1 MSFKNKGSVT
11 GYRYS
16 LGVHLGLCYG
26 PIDMV
31 YRLEFTDKLGW
42 FGVGTTNGNYAEALD
57 LFGDR
62 DTQGGIRGGFDVF
75 IGWPTQGKSAY
86 LLNHINDLSLPA
98 YRGISAIVLKDF
110 YLANSPMLPTVTPTV
125 QRIFRKAQLSS
136 NGIINFV
143 EQWYPEKAGI
153 PVDEYY
159 FTGTHKTTLISWGTA
174 EYTAAINNFIA
185 TPFDANKYALEP
197 VDQSVI
203 VPPYIDTSSGIPVVE
218 VDNPYATDP
227 YNEFPEFDMN
237 PAHIMLELLTSP
249 AYGFNL
255 PLDKI
260 NMTSFTYA
268 ADLFYTEGL
277 GLSFY
282 LANADPKPV
291 QEFMSEIERHCDA
304 VCSPNPKTGLWEFY
318 PIRNDYVKNSLP
330 TLLYDECRITSLK
343 HMELQN
349 LINSVVVTYTDI
361 GPSGAERSVT
371 VNNVGGVLQSVEQI
385 RRQATVSYPGCT
397 KRSLAMQLATRELL
411 VKGSPLRTLTV
422 SAPRKFSDTMEGRPV
437 RVIMPQRGITDAVFR
452 IVLVSR
458 GSTETD
464 EVVLDLVEDSFD
476 FFGTRLPNV
485 YSPNYTYVDVP
496 LVTAFVPLEM
506 PYYFA
511 SRMFPISV
519 ITNELSINPSLSYY
533 SPLTLSGGTSRV
545 VRLFKQNYVGDTFEL
560 LGTQDFLTGGVTVGN
575 IPKYAWLTTTDIVS
589 WSSSSIIPTVGK
601 LYYLDGEFVRI
612 ESIVSSTENIYNL
625 VLARGCLDTVP
636 LSHPAGS
643 ILFDVTS
650 SIPYVDSADVAAG
663 VTYIMTAAGSNQSR
677 TIPPGSPYAVSVEL
691 TPSERLI
698 RPYPVA
704 KVSLNGTVGF
714 SFVGPLTTYS
724 LVWNSRNRLTQT
736 SALPEAYHEASVA
749 PESGTSYEVAIT
761 GYNTSGVAIQE
772 NVYLGTTTSLNLSF
786 ADTDLAPLD
795 PLVTELRIVIT
806 AIRAGYRSY
815 TSPSLSV
822 SL

>member
-1 MSFKNKGSVT
+1 MGKGGGSVL

-42 FGVGTTNGNYAEALD
+42 FGVGTTNGNYADAMD

-62 DTQGGIRGGFDVF
+62 NTQGGIRGGFDVF

-86 LLNHINDLSLPA
+86 LLSHIDDLSLSA

-110 YLANSPMLPTVTPTV
+110 YLANSPILPTVIPTV
-125 QRIFRKAQLSS
+125 QRIFRRATTVN
-136 NGIINFV
+136 NGTIMFV

-159 FTGTHKTTLISWGTA
+159 FTGTPKNTLIAWGTV
-174 EYTAAINNFIA
+174 EYTTAINTFIA

-203 VPPYIDTSSGIPVVE
+203 VPPYTDTSSDVPVTE

-237 PAHIMLELLTSP
+237 PSHIMLELLTGP

-260 NMTSFTYA
+260 NLSSFIYA

-282 LANADPKPV
+282 LANAEPKPV
-291 QEFMSEIERHCDA
+291 QEFMSEVERHCDA

-318 PIRNDYVKNSLP
+318 PIRNNYVKNDLL
-330 TLLYDECRITSLK
+330 TLTYNECKVTSLK
-343 HMELQN
+343 HMESQN

-385 RRQATVSYPGCT
+385 RRQATVDYPGCT

-422 SAPRKFSDTMEGRPV
+422 SVPRKFSDIMEGRPI
-437 RVIMPQRGITDAVFR
+437 RVIMPQLGITDAAFR
-452 IVLVSR
+452 VVLVSR

-464 EVVLDLVEDSFD
+464 EVVLDLVEDAFD
-476 FFGTRLPNV
+476 FFGTKLPNV

-511 SRMFPISV
+511 ARTFPISV
-519 ITNELSINPSLSYY
+519 LTNELAINPSLGYY
-533 SPLTLSGGTSRV
+533 SPLTLSGGSSRV
-545 VRLFKQNYVGDTFEL
+545 VRLFKQNYVGDTYEL
-560 LGTQDFLTGGVTVGN
+560 LGTQDFLAGGALVEN
-575 IPKYAWLTTTDIVS
+575 MAKYAWITSANIVS
-589 WSSSSIIPTVGK
+589 WSSSSIIPSVGK
-601 LYYLDGEFVRI
+601 LYYLNGEFVRI
-612 ESIVSSTENIYNL
+612 ESIVSSTENVYS
-625 VLARGCLDTVP
+625 VTLARGCLDTVP
-636 LSHPAGS
+636 LSHLAGS

-650 SIPYVDSADVAAG
+650 TIPYMVTADIAAS
-663 VTYIMTAAGSNQSR
+663 VTYIMTAAGSNQGR
-677 TIPPGSPYAVSVEL
+677 TIPPGSPYAWHADL
-691 TPSERLI
+691 TLSERLI

-704 KVSLNGTVGF
+704 KVSLNGVVGF
-714 SFVGPLTTYS
+714 SFVGPLTTYA

-736 SALPEAYHEASVA
+736 SALPEAYHEASIT
-749 PESGTSYEVAIT
+749 PEAGTSYEVAIT
-761 GYNTSGVAIQE
+761 GYNTSGVAIQQ
-772 NVYLGTTTSLNLSF
+772 NVYLNTTTSLGLSF